1 MRVSLFVWSRR
12 ALCIFRTDMHIH
24 IKCNACSAES
34 HRTHY
39 QLVWCNISKE
49 FLCYFHCYG
58 IILIVAVCVCHLSCL
73 PWLKC
78 ICECI
83 MIITIT
89 VWINF
94 DGILFLLLFY
104 TLLMIHLA
112 LVFDA
117 CWCDVSETINK
128 KTKIKHQ
135 KCAINRSCLWKWC
148 TLFVIWLFHLISK
161 HISQKSKILNLTFVS
176 HEIFPNQ
183 FHLSLNCIG
192 SFNIHNAQNIW
203 EIHCFGL
210 LDECILLLWFIV
222 CLFCVLYQRA

>member
-24 IKCNACSAES
+24 IKCNACSVES

-39 QLVWCNISKE
+39 QLVWCNILKE

-83 MIITIT
+83 MIITII
-89 VWINF
+89 VWINLMAF
-94 DGILFLLLFY
+94 CCCCSFIFFWCCIWHWYL
-104 TLLMIHLA
+104 TLA
-112 LVFDA
+112 DA
-117 CWCDVSETINK
+117 MPTK
-128 KTKIKHQ
+128 RLTKKIKHQ
-135 KCAINRSCLWKWC
+135 KCANNRSCLWIWC

-161 HISQKSKILNLTFVS
+161 HISQKWKYLT
-176 HEIFPNQ
+176 
-183 FHLSLNCIG
+183 
-192 SFNIHNAQNIW
+192 
-203 EIHCFGL
+203 
-210 LDECILLLWFIV
+210 
-222 CLFCVLYQRA
+222 